1 MPQIKILQEKQDM
14 LSSIT
19 STTST
24 EAVSLDGATT
34 ISAQAFAHV
43 EAPSAAAVNAGVAAS
58 LVLEDITYAAL
69 LRGAQGNTYSIRYLN
84 DTPGGPITVEVD
96 TGNVTVH
103 MDATPV
109 TGSTADAIKAVLD
122 VTAGFTAL
130 MSATV
135 TGTGTDVQS
144 AAAQTPLASGVESQ
158 VDIDNDSYEE
168 NDYEFATGA
177 VGQWTTT
184 GTLPSGLSLAT
195 NYYAIAVDANNFQVA
210 ASLEDALAGTPVT
223 ITSQGSSGAVHT
235 FTPTALSGGSLVL
248 QVSNDPDSEYGG
260 WINVSAP
267 ASVTTDGLILLEKV
281 DPTTK
286 WARVTGTVTAGAFST
301 IITTVVKGPN

>member
-1 MPQIKILQEKQDM
+1 MPQIKIIQEKQD
-14 LSSIT
+14 LLQSIVT
-19 STTST
+19 TTST

-34 ISAQAFAHV
+34 ISAQAFVHV
-43 EAPSAAAVNAGVAAS
+43 EAPSAATVNAGVAAS
-58 LVLEDITYAAL
+58 LVVQDLTYAANA
-69 LRGAQGNTYSIRYLN
+69 RGALGNTYSIRYLDN
-84 DTPGGPITVEVD
+84 TPGGPVTVTVD
-96 TGNVTVH
+96 TGNVTVN

-122 VTAGFTAL
+122 VTAAFTAI

-135 TGTGTDVQS
+135 TGTGSTVQS
-144 AAAQTPLASGVESQ
+144 AQAQTPLASGVDSQ
-158 VDIDNDSYEE
+158 VDTDNDSYEE

-184 GTLPSGLSLAT
+184 GTLPTGLSLAT
-195 NYYAIAVDANNFQVA
+195 NYYVIAVDANNFQVA

-223 ITSQGSSGAVHT
+223 ISSQGSSGAVHT

-248 QVSNDPDSEYGG
+248 QVSNDPDSEFGG

-267 ASVTTDGLILLEKV
+267 ASVTTDGLQLLEKV

-301 IITTVVKGPN
+301 FITTVVKGPN